1 MNLNGNCRTC
11 QSLVKVLS
19 IFSASLSRE
28 IETLPPS
35 HEVFIKSDQIKK
47 MEVTSHKKIQAENI

>member
-1 MNLNGNCRTC
+1 MATVEH
-11 QSLVKVLS
+11 VKALVLS

>member
-1 MNLNGNCRTC
+1 MATVEH
-11 QSLVKVLS
+11 VKALVLS
-19 IFSASLSRE
+19 IFSVSLSRE

-47 MEVTSHKKIQAENI
+47 MEVTSHKKYRQKISSH